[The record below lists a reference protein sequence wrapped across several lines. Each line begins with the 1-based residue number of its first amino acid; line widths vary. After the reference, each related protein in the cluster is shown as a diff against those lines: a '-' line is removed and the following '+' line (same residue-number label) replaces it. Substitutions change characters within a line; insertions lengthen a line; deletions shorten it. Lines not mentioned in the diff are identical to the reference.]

1 VIGKNAAQT
10 NTELEEWLV
19 FSRAVCMPETKGEIF
34 VEVAYKLDGQV
45 KSGQAVV
52 SKIAEA
58 PLVVFFPTEKETQLG
73 FLIQGPYRTTPA
85 RDNVP
90 KNNPWNARLVDETAI
105 LLGETLH
112 ELKRM
117 KLLNLSLL
125 QALPINTEAFRG
137 GTMFR
142 PLFEAVRS
150 VLIEK
155 PLLPADDGSYVPAKR
170 AKLARGTELRRL
182 LVREQLQQLFESSIP
197 FWWLTGEITLDRTP
211 MLRTYLLEELH
222 VEEVTP
228 EKFAQRLETT
238 FLEKQD
244 DGWMIRFYNFLLDQ
258 EALWRPANSWQT
270 GGVLS
275 QKAFIRL
282 ENDKHIPPYLA
293 NKQPAVFL
301 PSTAAT
307 DFPTIKCTLTADPR
321 SIEFFRKLGLREA
334 NYTDEISQL
343 VQVYQNSDQR
353 ISLEEHKEH
362 IRFFINYYLESSDLA
377 PFRGGKHCYLFY
389 SEKRNK
395 FLPPT
400 AFYLDLPYRETGLS
414 AVFAAVESLKL
425 GWERTPI
432 WHGYADI
439 EGFADFAIA
448 LGVQHELSI
457 DQGFTWN
464 HPQAHEFRHISRS
477 SGRHGIDEDFT
488 IKDITTLLDAQNHAI
503 SKLIWKR
510 MSTAAPEVLQA
521 RYRLNSSDPIKI
533 FPSSL
538 VCTLRD
544 QVWIPDINDNFHNPT
559 NIDVEALHPDF
570 IYDDRNGWLTAIG
583 FGKTAM
589 AIKQSLLVQQEHA
602 HALGIENLEVIEI
615 MRKIDKN
622 PTLFEQIRAFIESSK
637 SQPEFP
643 NLDVHNPERR
653 MERLIAE
660 LEEMPIKGY
669 EQRSRSI
676 RVSATTIDPSTSL
689 KNQYTND
696 DGRMVCQICH
706 DEMPFKKRNNEYYFE
721 AVEVLP
727 KAYLAKEHEAQYLAL
742 CPLCAAMYKEF
753 VKYDGEAATTL
764 WQELVTSYEPAVPIQ
779 LGSQRAT
786 VRFVST
792 HYQDLKTILRQEQA
806 VSLLNKHEFSTTE

>member
-1 VIGKNAAQT
+1 
-10 NTELEEWLV
+10 
-19 FSRAVCMPETKGEIF
+19 
-34 VEVAYKLDGQV
+34 
-45 KSGQAVV
+45 
-52 SKIAEA
+52 
-58 PLVVFFPTEKETQLG
+58 
-73 FLIQGPYRTTPA
+73 
-85 RDNVP
+85 
-90 KNNPWNARLVDETAI
+90 
-105 LLGETLH
+105 
-112 ELKRM
+112 
-117 KLLNLSLL
+117 
-125 QALPINTEAFRG
+125 
-137 GTMFR
+137 
-142 PLFEAVRS
+142 
-150 VLIEK
+150 
-155 PLLPADDGSYVPAKR
+155 
-170 AKLARGTELRRL
+170 
-182 LVREQLQQLFESSIP
+182 
-197 FWWLTGEITLDRTP
+197 
-211 MLRTYLLEELH
+211 
-222 VEEVTP
+222 
-228 EKFAQRLETT
+228 
-238 FLEKQD
+238 
-244 DGWMIRFYNFLLDQ
+244 
-258 EALWRPANSWQT
+258 
-270 GGVLS
+270 
-275 QKAFIRL
+275 
-282 ENDKHIPPYLA
+282 
-293 NKQPAVFL
+293 
-301 PSTAAT
+301 
-307 DFPTIKCTLTADPR
+307 
-321 SIEFFRKLGLREA
+321 
-334 NYTDEISQL
+334 
-343 VQVYQNSDQR
+343 
-353 ISLEEHKEH
+353 
-362 IRFFINYYLESSDLA
+362 
-377 PFRGGKHCYLFY
+377 
-389 SEKRNK
+389 
-395 FLPPT
+395 
-400 AFYLDLPYRETGLS
+400 
-414 AVFAAVESLKL
+414 
-425 GWERTPI
+425 
-432 WHGYADI
+432 
-439 EGFADFAIA
+439 
-448 LGVQHELSI
+448 
-457 DQGFTWN
+457 
-464 HPQAHEFRHISRS
+464 
-477 SGRHGIDEDFT
+477 
-488 IKDITTLLDAQNHAI
+488 
-503 SKLIWKR
+503 